1 MVFNS
6 CEIHTIKGPNQ
17 RVRCFWG
24 VIKQQVILL
33 VRFLVALTLVFIFV
47 SLSNHTQAQSIQ
59 TYDTPGTY
67 SFTVPQGVSQ
77 VNIKAW
83 GGGGGGSGKSG
94 KNGGT
99 GGGGGGFAYGVFD
112 VNENDIITIVV
123 GAGGAGGTNNKYG
136 SNGENSTVNHP
147 SGTITANGGS
157 GGTNTGGSGGSFTI
171 SVSGYGY
178 TGGIGANKS
187 SENGGGGGGGAGDSA
202 NGNSAVNTT
211 GGTGGNNSGGTGGN
225 GSTNGVNGGTGSSY
239 GGGGGGASNSSF
251 GGNGG
256 NGGVILSWS
265 TCNLPDTP
273 VLSATSSSICKGEST
288 TLSIISG
295 NLNDSDHWQWYSA
308 SCGGT
313 PIDQGYS
320 INVSP
325 LVTTTYYARGEGN
338 CDGTSCAEITIIVS
352 SLTVPDLTSVVTNA
366 SCPSSADG
374 AVLISNL
381 PYALNFDGASQYV
394 DLGTSF
400 LSNQSSFTVE
410 GWMNTS
416 QVGRSSILGQDN
428 AIEFGFASDGRIELW
443 SEGLNTNVYSSSAFP
458 ADGNWHH
465 VAGVGTGT
473 EMRIYIDGALVGS
486 VTHPSTTSYGASTA
500 TAKIG
505 GYIFDATNPDFFSGE
520 ILKVGFWS
528 RALSEN
534 EIIALSSEMHN
545 YSSSETGLISGYNF
559 FEGSGTSLF
568 SVTAVGAGAL
578 IGNSEWIDIFTYSW
592 SKSGEKFSTT
602 TRDISNIT
610 SGTYTVDVT
619 FGSCSKTKSFTV
631 LSEDT
636 ESPMAICKSNIDVYP
651 DESGEALITP
661 EMIDDGSYDN
671 CEIDTM
677 WVSPSVIE
685 CPGAGSGSEVE
696 DVYSATVPTTD
707 GATVTITL
715 SNFSIIPH
723 STDCSFGY
731 NYDISFNYVIEY
743 SGTNS
748 LVLWTRQLNFVFDDD
763 AFDAQTTAALGSLTS
778 VTTTNNQYRDKS
790 DCNTVTFADLIV
802 NSITWDVHA
811 NLISNQTVALQ
822 KEAGSS
828 SAQNV
833 TLTVQDKNGNT
844 STCSTTVNV
853 LDTVSPNITCP
864 SELIQSVDAGSCVAS
879 EVALGEPT
887 TSDNCAVDTITNDAP
902 STFSIGTTSV
912 TWTVTD
918 VSGNTNTCKQNVTI
932 VPEEDIDVEVEDL
945 GNSCQSGE
953 TGSTTM
959 ITWDITKISGSTD
972 WTFDYEIGEGATVL
986 ASGSNVAANGN
997 TQVRFEM
1004 DNETAQS
1011 KTFTI
1016 TISNVKDACGAS
1028 ETNTANNSDSV
1039 TIDGVP
1045 DTGDIITN

>member
-6 CEIHTIKGPNQ
+6 SEIHTIKGPNQ
-17 RVRCFWG
+17 RERCFWG

-33 VRFLVALTLVFIFV
+33 ARFLVALTLVFIFA
-47 SLSNHTQAQSIQ
+47 SLPNHTQAQNIQ
-59 TYDTPGTY
+59 TYDIPGTY
-67 SFTVPQGVSQ
+67 SFTVPQGVTQ

-99 GGGGGGFAYGVFD
+99 GGGGGGFAYGVFY

-123 GAGGAGGTNNKYG
+123 GGGGTGGSNNKYG
-136 SNGENSTVNHP
+136 VIGGNSIVNHP
-147 SGTITANGGS
+147 SGTITANGGT

-178 TGGIGANKS
+178 TGGTGANES
-187 SENGGGGGGGAGDSA
+187 SENGGGGGGGAGDSSD
-202 NGNSAVNTT
+202 GNSAVNTT
-211 GGTGGNNSGGTGGN
+211 GGVGGNNFGGAGGN
-225 GSTNGVNGGTGSSY
+225 GSTNNVNGGTGSAY
-239 GGGGGGASNSSF
+239 GGGGGGASTSSF

-265 TCNLPDTP
+265 TCSLSDTP
-273 VLSATSSSICKGEST
+273 VLSATSVSVCEGEST
-288 TLSIISG
+288 TLSVVSG
-295 NLNDSDHWQWYSA
+295 SLNDADHWQWYSA

-313 PIDQGYS
+313 PIGQGSS

-325 LVTTTYYARGEGN
+325 LVTTTYYVRGEGN
-338 CDGTSCAEITIIVS
+338 CDGTSCAEITITVS
-352 SLTVPDLTSVVTNA
+352 SLTVPDLTGVVTNV

-394 DLGTSF
+394 DFGTSF

-410 GWMNTS
+410 GWINTS

-428 AIEFGFASDGRIELW
+428 AIEFGFAGDGRIELW

-486 VTHPSTTSYGASTA
+486 ATHASTTSYGTSTA
-500 TAKIG
+500 TTKIG

-520 ILKVGFWS
+520 ILKVGFWN

-559 FEGSGTSLF
+559 FEGSGTSLS

-578 IGNSEWIDIFTYSW
+578 IGNSEWTDIFTYSW
-592 SKSGEKFSTT
+592 SKLEENFSTT
-602 TRDISNIT
+602 TRDINNIT

-636 ESPMAICKSNIDVYP
+636 ESPVAICKSNIDVYL

-661 EMIDDGSYDN
+661 EMIDGGSYDN

-685 CPGAGSGSEVE
+685 CPVAGSGSEGG

-715 SNFSIIPH
+715 SNLSIIPH
-723 STDCSFGY
+723 STNCSLGY
-731 NYDISFNYVIEY
+731 NYDISFDYVIEY

-763 AFDAQTTAALGSLTS
+763 AFDAQTTALGSVTS
-778 VTTTNNQYRDKS
+778 VITSNNQRRDES
-790 DCNTVTFADLIV
+790 DCNTVTFSDLVV
-802 NSITWDVHA
+802 NSITWDIHA

-844 STCSTTVNV
+844 SICSTTVTV
-853 LDTVSPNITCP
+853 LDTISPNITCP
-864 SELIQSVDAGSCVAS
+864 SEIIQSVDPGSCLAS
-879 EVALGEPT
+879 EVILGEPT
-887 TSDNCAVDTITNDAP
+887 TSDNCAVDTVTNDAP

-918 VSGNTNTCKQNVTI
+918 VSGNTNTCRQNVTI

-959 ITWDITKISGSTD
+959 ITWDITKIFGSTD
-972 WTFDYEIGEGATVL
+972 WTFDYEINEGATILV
-986 ASGSNVAANGN
+986 SRSNVAAYGN
-997 TQVRFEM
+997 TQVSFEV

-1011 KTFTI
+1011 KTFII
-1016 TISNVKDACGAS
+1016 TISNVKDACGAD

-1039 TIDGVP
+1039 TLDGIP